1 MSSHVLNYFIHYV
14 VAQTTWGPW
23 GLWSS
28 MQVPMCGT
36 GMRSRQRVCT
46 NTSLVQCGIGC
57 TLGSTDIDNQCCVGM
72 YGPLKY

>member
-1 MSSHVLNYFIHYV
+1 M
-14 VAQTTWGPW
+14 
-23 GLWSS
+23 
-28 MQVPMCGT
+28 PMCGT